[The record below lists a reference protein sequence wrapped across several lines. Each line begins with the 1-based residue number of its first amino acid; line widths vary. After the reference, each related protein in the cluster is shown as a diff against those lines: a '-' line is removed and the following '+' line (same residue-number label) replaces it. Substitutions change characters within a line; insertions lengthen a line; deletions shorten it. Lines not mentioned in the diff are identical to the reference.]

1 MAPPGRGDGVAS
13 ASVGDGVTGSELT
26 GDAAVGGDTDSG
38 PEGEHAERAML
49 QTSTAT
55 ATRRVRVRT
64 SLSSAFPPTG
74 TVCALAWSKS
84 TMMRRGPLRS
94 SIADRSI
101 RAMPAATGPRGLDEG
116 ASGNTPLVL
125 RS

>member
-64 SLSSAFPPTG
+64 YLSSAFPPTS
-74 TVCALAWSKS
+74 TVCALGGNKS
-84 TMMRRGPLRS
+84 DMNALGLQ
-94 SIADRSI
+94 
-101 RAMPAATGPRGLDEG
+101 PRVALE
-116 ASGNTPLVL
+116 
-125 RS
+125 